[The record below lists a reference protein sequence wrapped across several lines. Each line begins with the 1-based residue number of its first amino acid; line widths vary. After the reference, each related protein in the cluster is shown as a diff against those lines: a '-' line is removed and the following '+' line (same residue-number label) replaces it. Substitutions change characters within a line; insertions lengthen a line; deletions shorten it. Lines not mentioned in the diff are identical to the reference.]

1 MANVKI
7 YETLDE
13 VKNLSPKDGEISG
26 FRNEEGKIDYKI
38 YINNN
43 WQVIDFNETGLKLN
57 LYDLNQQIIP
67 QLPDLSKKQRLEKIQ
82 LINTFV
88 KEQKNEFYMLYGK
101 NMSYFTVFK
110 RDNRGIASLGVEALC
125 CLDNLGNIK
134 SIEQEAGGIEFWIV
148 KKEDN
153 IADCLYL
160 FPYDMGIIFVK
171 D

>member
-1 MANVKI
+1 MANIKI

-13 VKNLSPKDGEISG
+13 VKNLSPKDGEIAG
-26 FRNEEGKIDYKI
+26 FRDEEDKINYKI
-38 YINNN
+38 YINND
-43 WQVIDFNETGLKLN
+43 WQAIDFSETGLKLN
-57 LYDLNQQIIP
+57 LYDINQQIIP
-67 QLPDLSKKQRLEKIQ
+67 QLPDLSKEQRLEKIQ

-110 RDNRGIASLGVEALC
+110 KDNRGAASLGSEALY
-125 CLDNLGNIK
+125 CLDELGNIK
-134 SIEQEAGGIEFWIV
+134 SIEQEAGGIEFWIL